1 MRLPSIK
8 TLAAVFSDPKT
19 ARKILEMPRSELL
32 ALPAG
37 LKRAAEW
44 FHPPETYD
52 LRMHCLDALDSGR
65 FGVGNIHSTGD
76 ECAEYLN
83 AGDSYVPTLIHWR
96 GAYRVQSVGDFV
108 ETMARQNVRFN

>member
-37 LKRAAEW
+37 HERAAEC
-44 FHPPETYD
+44 FHPPKTYD
-52 LRMHCLDALDSGR
+52 LRMYCLNALDSGL
-65 FGVGNIHSTGD
+65 FGVGNIHSAGD
-76 ECAEYLN
+76 EYADYLN
-83 AGDSYVPTLIHWR
+83 VGDSYTPTLIHWR
-96 GAYRVQSVGDFV
+96 GEYRVQSVGDFV